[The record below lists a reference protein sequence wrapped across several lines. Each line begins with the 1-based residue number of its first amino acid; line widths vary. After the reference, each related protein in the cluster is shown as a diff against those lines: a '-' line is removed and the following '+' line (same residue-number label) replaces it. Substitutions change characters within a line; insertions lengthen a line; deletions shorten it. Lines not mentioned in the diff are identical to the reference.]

1 MKFRQKLQVPFE
13 FDVVFTRDLF
23 ASANETI
30 VGTLPVDQDQ
40 RRFAVYVDRGLLDHF
55 PSLLARIGDWFAAHR
70 SKANLVAPPFIVPG
84 GEAAKNDRDIVLGI
98 IRQMQDLGLDRH
110 AYVMAVGGGA
120 VLDAVGLAVAVF
132 HRGLRH
138 IRVPTTVLSQSD
150 SGVGVKNAI
159 NFAGV
164 KNLIGT
170 FAPPFAVINDAMFLT
185 NLDQREW
192 TSGLAES
199 FKVGIIKD
207 APFIE
212 ELEALAPRLVA
223 RDLDAMERVVI
234 RCAMLHLDHIRT
246 GGDPFEFGAARPLDF
261 GHWSAHKIE
270 SLTKNEV
277 HHGEAVALGVALDLY
292 IASRLGKISTA
303 QRDRVCRAM
312 EACGLVLW
320 HPILESKDSQGVL
333 SVLAGLEEFRQ
344 HLGGRLTLTLPDGL
358 GRKREV
364 NEMPPALV
372 EEGIRWL
379 RDRARAPV
387 ASR

>member
-1 MKFRQKLQVPFE
+1 MRYRQKLQVPFE

-23 ASANETI
+23 GSANETI
-30 VGTLPVDQDQ
+30 VETFPADQDQ
-40 RRFAVYVDRGLLDHF
+40 RRVAVYVDRGLLDHF
-55 PSLLARIGDWFAAHR
+55 PTLSARIEDWFAARR
-70 SKANLVAPPFIVPG
+70 SKATLVAPPFPVSG

-110 AYVMAVGGGA
+110 SYVMAAGGGA
-120 VLDAVGLAVAVF
+120 VLDAVGLAVGVF

-170 FAPPFAVINDAMFLT
+170 FAPPFAVINDAAFLT
-185 NLDQREW
+185 KLDMREW

-199 FKVGIIKD
+199 FKVAIIKD
-207 APFIE
+207 ATFID
-212 ELEALAPRLVA
+212 ELESLAPRLVA
-223 RDLDAMERVVI
+223 RDLDAMERVVM
-234 RCAMLHLDHIRT
+234 RCANLHLDHIRT

-277 HHGEAVALGVALDLY
+277 HHGEAVAIGVALDLY
-292 IASRLGKISTA
+292 VASRLGKVSA
-303 QRDRVCRAM
+303 AERDRICRAM
-312 EACGLVLW
+312 EGCGLVLW
-320 HPILESKDSQGVL
+320 HSVLESKTPQGVL

-358 GRKREV
+358 GKKREV
-364 NEMPPALV
+364 NEMSPALV

-379 RDRARAPV
+379 RNR
-387 ASR
+387 